1 LDFAVFAFQN
11 VPPRPGQGETAP
23 ATAVE
28 QKPASGGE
36 APPPG
41 GGLFGMLMP
50 LLLVGMIVFLF
61 WSNRSQQKKQEA
73 TISGLKKGDKV
84 VTQSGLVGRLVD
96 LEPRYAKLEVAPGVK
111 LQVLRT
117 SLVGRD
123 VEEAAASKK
132 EAKTEPPAEKKA

>member
-11 VPPRPGQGETAP
+11 VPPRPGGGETAP
-23 ATAVE
+23 AQAVE

-41 GGLFGMLMP
+41 GGLFGMMMP

-73 TISGLKKGDKV
+73 TIGALKKGDKV
-84 VTQSGLVGRLVD
+84 VTSSGIVGRLVE
-96 LEPRYAKLEVAPGVK
+96 LEPRYAKIEVAPGVK
-111 LQVLRT
+111 LQILRT
-117 SLVGRD
+117 TLTGRD
-123 VEEAAASKK
+123 VEEAVATKK